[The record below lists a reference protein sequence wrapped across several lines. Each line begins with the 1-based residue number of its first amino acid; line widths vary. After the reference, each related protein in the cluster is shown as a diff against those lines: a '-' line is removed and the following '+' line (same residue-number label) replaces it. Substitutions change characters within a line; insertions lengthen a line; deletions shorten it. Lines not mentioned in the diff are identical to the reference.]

1 MAGAMPADGTDLRAP
16 VLLIAMPQVHD
27 QFFHKSVVLLVHHS
41 DEGSFGLI
49 VNRRTG
55 LGMAEILEGMELEW
69 HGDPEAVA
77 HFGGPVQPQLGTV
90 VYVPDPEGGDGA
102 EPAGGTATEVC
113 DGMWISHH
121 VGDLG
126 RLAESPPGAFRL
138 VLGYAG
144 WGAGQLLEEIL
155 RNDWITAPVRRDLV
169 FGDDTAEVW
178 DEALRSVGID
188 PGTLPAWTPEAGEG
202 GAN

>member
-1 MAGAMPADGTDLRAP
+1 MPADGTDLQAP

-27 QFFHKSVVLLVHHS
+27 PFFHKSVVLLVHHQS

-49 VNRRTG
+49 VNRRTE
-55 LGMAEILEGMELEW
+55 LAMQEILEGMELEW

-90 VYVPDPEGGDGA
+90 VFVPDTDGGNGG
-102 EPAGGTATEVC
+102 EPQGGTATEVG

-126 RLAESPPGAFRL
+126 RLAGAPPSAFRL

-144 WGAGQLLEEIL
+144 WGSGQLLEEIL
-155 RNDWITAPVRRDLV
+155 RNDWITAPVRRELV

-178 DEALRSVGID
+178 SEALRSVGID
-188 PGTLPAWTPEAGEG
+188 PDTLPAWTPQAGDG